1 MEASHNAIENTY
13 SADSMKRL
21 INKLLAQAYLPPCE
35 TSKME
40 PFMKLVKGWKLL
52 IIFAES
58 SIFDIW

>member
-1 MEASHNAIENTY
+1 MTLNIQILAGKIMEASHNAIENTY

-40 PFMKLVKGWKLL
+40 PFMKLVKG
-52 IIFAES
+52 
-58 SIFDIW
+58 